1 MEEKQLWS
9 EVNKILRGCERRGKR
24 ASDKPRR
31 KKKAQEEAAP
41 PSAPSCSSR
50 QKKYDIFTLAVE
62 DILKR
67 ESEVNMDITLKGDMA
82 RAFHITMAIGKYLWN
97 KDEDVMIQRIMQA
110 GVEQIINEYNSEIV
124 LKEAKK
130 MFKPILRELL
140 KELEDEDMA

>member
-9 EVNKILRGCERRGKR
+9 EVNKIIRNCERRGKR
-24 ASDKPRR
+24 TSDKPRR
-31 KKKAQEEAAP
+31 KRKEEPEAEAE
-41 PSAPSCSSR
+41 APSSSSR

-62 DILKR
+62 DILRR

-110 GVEQIINEYNSEIV
+110 GVEQIINEYNTEIM
-124 LKEAKK
+124 LKEAKRF
-130 MFKPILRELL
+130 FKPMLRELL
-140 KELEDEDMA
+140 REIEDEERP